1 MMRIEILNEPE
12 LEFGGGQRHVD
23 PRFGISAHGPA
34 DLGLES
40 APTSIRL
47 GLVGPRD
54 QLDGLRRWI
63 ERCRQPIAAKGEK
76 YPHLFPAFPGC
87 DSDAGLYTS
96 LSFTDRDCREVAD
109 RALQHASG
117 LPGELAVKA
126 MVDAYM
132 GELEAIAEDN
142 RVDVIIVARPDTLDD
157 VHLAAEAAENQA
169 EATAT
174 GSGKGRGAAPPVIAN
189 FHDLLKAR
197 ALRLGKPLQIL
208 RRSTWDE
215 SAPPPPRRSRQD
227 EATRAWNLHVA
238 LYYKA
243 SGVPWRLRR
252 ASTDLPTCYVGVSF
266 YRAADAETLDTAVA
280 HIFNERGDGVIVRGG
295 TAHVS
300 RDDRQPHLLATDANN
315 LLRNALGVYKRE
327 HRTLPARVVVH
338 KSSRFT
344 ADEIAGFT
352 TAADDRELHALDLI
366 WITNS
371 EDAMIFRPGDAP
383 PLRGT
388 FMTLGLTEHMIY
400 TKGSVDF
407 YSTYPGMYVP
417 RPVGLRPARL
427 TISPRELAVEILAL
441 SKMNW
446 NQSRLDGRFPITLRT
461 AEQVKQILRFC
472 DPEEEIATRYAQYM

>member
-1 MMRIEILNEPE
+1 MRIEILDEPE

-23 PRFGISAHGPA
+23 PRFGIATYGPA
-34 DLGLES
+34 DLGLDN
-40 APTSIRL
+40 APTNIRL

-54 QLDGLRRWI
+54 QLDGLRWWI
-63 ERCRQPIAAKGEK
+63 ERCRQPIAAKDRK

-87 DSDAGLYTS
+87 DNDVGLFTT
-96 LSFTDRDCREVAD
+96 LTFTDRNCREVPD
-109 RALQHASG
+109 RALKRACG

-126 MVDAYM
+126 MVEAYM
-132 GELEAIAEDN
+132 SELDAIAEDN

-157 VHLAAEAAENQA
+157 IHLAAQAAKKGA
-169 EATAT
+169 ESTAN
-174 GSGKGRGAAPPVIAN
+174 GSGKRRTAGPVIAN

-197 ALRLGKPLQIL
+197 ALNRGKPLQIL

-215 SAPPPPRRSRQD
+215 SAPPPLNRSRQD

-243 SGVPWRLRR
+243 GGVPWRLRR
-252 ASTDLPTCYVGVSF
+252 VSSDLPTCYVGVSF
-266 YRAADAETLDTAVA
+266 YRTAESDSLDTAVA

-300 RDDRQPHLLATDANN
+300 REDRQPHLLAIDANG
-315 LLRNALGVYKRE
+315 LLLNALRVYRRE
-327 HRTLPARVVVH
+327 HRTLPARVVIH

-344 ADEIAGFT
+344 ADETAGFT
-352 TAADDRELHALDLI
+352 AAADDRELHALDLI

-371 EDAMIFRPGDAP
+371 EEALIFRPGEAP

-388 FMTLGLTEHMIY
+388 FMTLGSTEHMIY

-417 RPVGLRPARL
+417 RPLGLRPARL
-427 TISPRELAVEILAL
+427 TISPRELGTEVLAL
-441 SKMNW
+441 SKVNW
-446 NQSRLDGRFPITLRT
+446 NQSRLDGRFPITLQT
-461 AEQVKQILRFC
+461 AEQVKHILRFC
-472 DPEEEIATRYAQYM
+472 DPAQDIATRYAQYM

>member
-1 MMRIEILNEPE
+1 MHIDVLDEPE

-23 PRFGISAHGPA
+23 PRFGISAYGPA
-34 DLGLES
+34 DLGLAG
-40 APTSIRL
+40 APASIRL
-47 GLVGPRD
+47 GLAGPRD
-54 QLDGLRRWI
+54 QLDGLRKWI
-63 ERCRQPIAAKGEK
+63 ERCRQPIAAKDAK

-87 DSDAGLYTS
+87 DSDRGLCANLT
-96 LSFTDRDCREVAD
+96 FAERDCRELPCRELQRAD
-109 RALQHASG
+109 G
-117 LPGELAVKA
+117 LPGELAVHA
-126 MVDAYM
+126 MVEAYM
-132 GELEAIAEDN
+132 DELEAIAEDN

-157 VHLAAEAAENQA
+157 VHLAAQAAENKA
-169 EATAT
+169 SPHAAGT
-174 GSGKGRGAAPPVIAN
+174 APPVIAN

-197 ALRLGKPLQIL
+197 ALRLGKPLQIV

-215 SAPPPPRRSRQD
+215 SAPPPPKRSRQD

-243 SGVPWRLRR
+243 GGVPWRLQR
-252 ASTDLPTCYVGVSF
+252 AATDLPTCYVGVSF
-266 YRAADAETLDTAVA
+266 YRAAAADTIDTAVA

-300 RDDRQPHLLATDANN
+300 RDDRQPHLLPADASG
-315 LLRNALGVYKRE
+315 LLLNALTVYKRE

-344 ADEIAGFT
+344 AEEIEGFT
-352 TAADDRELHALDLI
+352 AAADDRELHALDLI
-366 WITNS
+366 WVTNS

-388 FMTLGLTEHMIY
+388 FMTLGPAEHLIY
-400 TKGSVDF
+400 TRGSVDF

-417 RPVGLRPARL
+417 RPVGLRSALL
-427 TISPRELAVEILAL
+427 TVSPRELGVEILAL

-446 NQSRLDGRFPITLRT
+446 NQTRLDGRFPITLRT
-461 AEQVKQILRFC
+461 ADQVKQILRFC
-472 DPEEEIATRYAQYM
+472 DPAQAIATRYAQYM

>member
-1 MMRIEILNEPE
+1 MHIEVLAEPE

-23 PRFGISAHGPA
+23 PRFGISTYGPA
-34 DLGLES
+34 DLGLDG
-40 APTSIRL
+40 APTTIRL

-63 ERCRQPIAAKGEK
+63 DRCRQPIAAKDAK

-87 DSDAGLYTS
+87 DSDVGL
-96 LSFTDRDCREVAD
+96 FTTLTFADRNCREVSY
-109 RALQHASG
+109 RTLQQAAG

-132 GELEAIAEDN
+132 DELEAIAEDN
-142 RVDVIIVARPDTLDD
+142 RVDVIVVARPDTLDD
-157 VHLAAEAAENQA
+157 VHLAGAAEHQDGDRPGRSA
-169 EATAT
+169 RS
-174 GSGKGRGAAPPVIAN
+174 GSPVKAN

-243 SGVPWRLRR
+243 GGVPWRLRR
-252 ASTDLPTCYVGVSF
+252 TSTDLQTCYVGVSF
-266 YRAADAETLDTAVA
+266 YRAASTDALDTAVA

-300 RDDRQPHLLATDANN
+300 REDRQPHLLAADAKN
-315 LLRNALGVYKRE
+315 LLLNALAVYKRE
-327 HRTLPARVVVH
+327 HRTLPARVTIH
-338 KSSRFT
+338 KSSRFNS
-344 ADEIAGFT
+344 DEIDGFT
-352 TAADDRELHALDLI
+352 AAADDRDLHALDLI

-371 EDAMIFRPGDAP
+371 EDALLFRPGAAP

-388 FMTLGLTEHMIY
+388 FMTLSASEHLIY

-427 TISPRELAVEILAL
+427 TVSARELATEVLAL

-446 NQSRLDGRFPITLRT
+446 NQSQLDGRFPITLRT
-461 AEQVKQILRFC
+461 ADQVKQILRFC
-472 DPEEEIATRYAQYM
+472 DPDEDIATRYAQYM

>member
-1 MMRIEILNEPE
+1 MRIEILDEPD
-12 LEFGGGQRHVD
+12 LEFGGGQPHVD
-23 PRFGISAHGPA
+23 PRFGISTFGPS
-34 DLGLES
+34 DLGLDD
-40 APTSIRL
+40 APTSLRL

-63 ERCRQPIAAKGEK
+63 ERCQRPIPTKDEK
-76 YPHLFPAFPGC
+76 YPNLFPAFPGC
-87 DSDAGLYTS
+87 DSDAGL
-96 LSFTDRDCREVAD
+96 FTTLTFSDRNCREVSD
-109 RALQHASG
+109 RELQRAAG
-117 LPGELAVKA
+117 RPGELAVKA

-132 GELEAIAEDN
+132 SELEAVAEDN

-157 VHLAAEAAENQA
+157 VHLAAQAAENQA
-169 EATAT
+169 D
-174 GSGKGRGAAPPVIAN
+174 AADTRRSSAPPPVIAN

-197 ALRLGKPLQIL
+197 ALGLGKPLQIL

-215 SAPPPPRRSRQD
+215 SAPPPPKRSRQD

-243 SGVPWRLRR
+243 GGVPWRLRR
-252 ASTDLPTCYVGVSF
+252 ASTDLATCYVGVSF
-266 YRAADAETLDTAVA
+266 YRTADSDTLDTAVA

-300 RDDRQPHLLATDANN
+300 KEDRQPHLLAADANA
-315 LLRNALGVYKRE
+315 LLLNALAVYKRE
-327 HRTLPARVVVH
+327 HRTLPARLVIH

-344 ADEIAGFT
+344 ADETAGFT
-352 TAADDRELHALDLI
+352 AAADDRDLHALDLI
-366 WITNS
+366 WVTNS
-371 EDAMIFRPGDAP
+371 EDALIFRPGDAP

-388 FMTLGLTEHMIY
+388 FMTLGSSEHLIY

-407 YSTYPGMYVP
+407 YSIYPGMYVP

-427 TISPRELAVEILAL
+427 TISPRELGTEILAL

-472 DPEEEIATRYAQYM
+472 DPSQEIATRYAQYM

>member
-1 MMRIEILNEPE
+1 MHIEILDEPE

-23 PRFGISAHGPA
+23 PRFGISTYGPA
-34 DLGLES
+34 DLGLDD
-40 APTSIRL
+40 APITIRL

-63 ERCRQPIAAKGEK
+63 DRCRQPIPAKDEK

-87 DSDAGLYTS
+87 DTDLGL
-96 LSFTDRDCREVAD
+96 FTGFTFADRNCREVSDRDLKRAAD
-109 RALQHASG
+109 

-132 GELEAIAEDN
+132 AELEAIVEDN
-142 RVDVIIVARPDTLDD
+142 RVDVILVARPDTLDD
-157 VHLAAEAAENQA
+157 VHLAAQAAQNQTDA
-169 EATAT
+169 ITD
-174 GSGKGRGAAPPVIAN
+174 SKGTRRSSPPVIAN

-197 ALRLGKPLQIL
+197 ALTLGTPLQIV

-215 SAPPPPRRSRQD
+215 TAPPPPNRSRQD
-227 EATRAWNLHVA
+227 EATRAWNLHIA

-243 SGVPWRLRR
+243 GGVPWRLRR
-252 ASTDLPTCYVGVSF
+252 ASTDLATCFVGISF
-266 YRAADAETLDTAVA
+266 YRAAASDNLDTAVA

-300 RDDRQPHLLATDANN
+300 RDDRQPHLLAADANA
-315 LLRNALGVYKRE
+315 LLLNALAVYKRE
-327 HRTLPARVVVH
+327 HRTLPARVAIH

-344 ADEIAGFT
+344 TEETEGFSA
-352 TAADDRELHALDLI
+352 AADDRELHALDLI

-371 EDAMIFRPGDAP
+371 EDALIFRPGAAP

-388 FMTLGLTEHMIY
+388 FMSLGSSEHLLY
-400 TKGSVDF
+400 TKGSVGF

-427 TISPRELAVEILAL
+427 TISPRELAIEILAL

-446 NQSRLDGRFPITLRT
+446 NQSRLDGRYPITLQT
-461 AEQVKQILRFC
+461 AEQVKHILRFC
-472 DPEEEIATRYAQYM
+472 DPSIEIATRYAQYM

>member
-1 MMRIEILNEPE
+1 MHIEILDEPE

-23 PRFGISAHGPA
+23 PRFGIGTYGPA
-34 DLGLES
+34 DLGLDD
-40 APTSIRL
+40 APTMIRL

-63 ERCRQPIAAKGEK
+63 DRCRQPIGAKDEK

-87 DSDAGLYTS
+87 DSDVGLFTT
-96 LSFTDRDCREVAD
+96 LTFTDRNCREVSD
-109 RALQHASG
+109 RALQHAVG

-126 MVDAYM
+126 MVEVYLS
-132 GELEAIAEDN
+132 ELEAIAEDN
-142 RVDVIIVARPDTLDD
+142 RVDVILVARPETLDD
-157 VHLAAEAAENQA
+157 VHLAAQTAQDQA
-169 EATAT
+169 DAGKPRT
-174 GSGKGRGAAPPVIAN
+174 GRPPVVAN

-197 ALRLGKPLQIL
+197 ALTLGKPLQIL

-215 SAPPPPRRSRQD
+215 AAPPPPHRSRQD

-243 SGVPWRLRR
+243 GGVPWRLQR
-252 ASTDLPTCYVGVSF
+252 ASTDLATCFVGVSF
-266 YRAADAETLDTAVA
+266 YRAADSDTLDTAVA

-295 TAHVS
+295 TAQVS
-300 RDDRQPHLLATDANN
+300 KEDRQPHLLAADASN
-315 LLRNALGVYKRE
+315 LLLNALAVYKRE
-327 HRTLPARVVVH
+327 HRTLPARVVIH

-344 ADEIAGFT
+344 ADETAGFT
-352 TAADDRELHALDLI
+352 AAADDRDLHALDLV

-371 EDAMIFRPGDAP
+371 EDAMVLRPGNAP

-388 FMTLGLTEHMIY
+388 FMTLGAGEHLIY

-417 RPVGLRPARL
+417 RPVGLRPARS
-427 TISPRELAVEILAL
+427 TIAPRELGVEILAL

-446 NQSRLDGRFPITLRT
+446 NQSRLDGRYPITLQT
-461 AEQVKQILRFC
+461 ADQVKQILRFC
-472 DPEEEIATRYAQYM
+472 DPAQEIATRYAQYM

>member
-1 MMRIEILNEPE
+1 MQIDVLNEPE

-23 PRFGISAHGPA
+23 PRFGISAYGPA
-34 DLGLES
+34 DLGLEG
-40 APTSIRL
+40 APTTIRL

-54 QLDGLRRWI
+54 HLDGLRRWVD
-63 ERCRQPIAAKGEK
+63 RCRQPIDAKDAK

-87 DSDAGLYTS
+87 DTEVGL
-96 LSFTDRDCREVAD
+96 FTALTFADRNCREVSP
-109 RALQHASG
+109 RALEQAAG

-126 MVDAYM
+126 MVDVYM
-132 GELEAIAEDN
+132 DELEAIAEDN
-142 RVDVIIVARPDTLDD
+142 RVDVIVVARPDTLDD
-157 VHLAAEAAENQA
+157 VHLATLPKPEDDAA
-169 EATAT
+169 
-174 GSGKGRGAAPPVIAN
+174 GRRRGRASSPVIAN

-215 SAPPPPRRSRQD
+215 STPPPPRRSRQD

-243 SGVPWRLRR
+243 GGVPWRLRR
-252 ASTDLPTCYVGVSF
+252 TSTDLPTCYVGISF
-266 YRAADAETLDTAVA
+266 YRAASADALDTAVA

-300 RDDRQPHLLATDANN
+300 RDDKQPHLLAADAKN
-315 LLRNALGVYKRE
+315 LLLNALAVYKRE
-327 HRTLPARVVVH
+327 HRTLPARVAIH
-338 KSSRFT
+338 KSSRFNP
-344 ADEIAGFT
+344 DEVDGFT
-352 TAADDRELHALDLI
+352 AAADDRELYALDLI

-371 EDAMIFRPGDAP
+371 EDALLFRPGAAP

-388 FMTLGLTEHMIY
+388 FMTLSGSEHLVY

-427 TISPRELAVEILAL
+427 TISPRELATEVLAL

-446 NQSRLDGRFPITLRT
+446 NQSQLDGRFPITLRT
-461 AEQVKQILRFC
+461 ADQVKQILRFC
-472 DPEEEIATRYAQYM
+472 NPAEEIATRYAQYM

>member
-1 MMRIEILNEPE
+1 MQIDVLNEPE
-12 LEFGGGQRHVD
+12 LEFGGGGRHVD
-23 PRFGISAHGPA
+23 PRFGIAAYGPA
-34 DLGLES
+34 DLGLDG
-40 APTSIRL
+40 APTTMRL

-54 QLDGLRRWI
+54 HLDGLRRWI
-63 ERCRQPIAAKGEK
+63 DRCRQPIDAKDAR

-87 DSDAGLYTS
+87 DAQVGLFTTLTFAG
-96 LSFTDRDCREVAD
+96 RNCREVSP
-109 RALQHASG
+109 RALEKAAS

-132 GELEAIAEDN
+132 DELEAIAEDN
-142 RVDVIIVARPDTLDD
+142 RVDVIVVARPDTLDD
-157 VHLAAEAAENQA
+157 VHLASAPKADDHD
-169 EATAT
+169 T
-174 GSGKGRGAAPPVIAN
+174 SRRRGRGNAPVIAN

-243 SGVPWRLRR
+243 GGVPWRLRR
-252 ASTDLPTCYVGVSF
+252 TSTDLATCYVGISF
-266 YRAADAETLDTAVA
+266 YRTSSSEALDTAVA

-300 RDDRQPHLLATDANN
+300 RDDKQPHLLASDAKN
-315 LLRNALGVYKRE
+315 LLLNALAVYKRE
-327 HRTLPARVVVH
+327 HRTLPARVAIH
-338 KSSRFT
+338 KSSRFNPNEV
-344 ADEIAGFT
+344 DGFT
-352 TAADDRELHALDLI
+352 AAADDRELHALDLI

-371 EDAMIFRPGDAP
+371 EDTLLFRPGAAP

-388 FMTLGLTEHMIY
+388 FMTLSATEHLVY

-427 TISPRELAVEILAL
+427 TISPHELATEILAL

-446 NQSRLDGRFPITLRT
+446 NQSQLDGRFPITLRT
-461 AEQVKQILRFC
+461 ADQVKQILRFC
-472 DPEEEIATRYAQYM
+472 NPTEEIATRYAQYM

>member
-1 MMRIEILNEPE
+1 MHIEILDEPE

-23 PRFGISAHGPA
+23 PRFGISAYGPA
-34 DLGLES
+34 DLGLEG

-47 GLVGPRD
+47 GLTGPRD

-63 ERCRQPIAAKGEK
+63 ERCKQPIVAKDAK

-87 DSDAGLYTS
+87 DSDSGLYAT
-96 LSFTDRDCREVAD
+96 LTFADRDCREVSD
-109 RALQHASG
+109 RALQRASSM
-117 LPGELAVKA
+117 PGELAVQA
-126 MVDAYM
+126 MVEAYM
-132 GELEAIAEDN
+132 EELEAIAEDN

-157 VHLAAEAAENQA
+157 VHLADLAAENLTGV
-169 EATAT
+169 EAPAT
-174 GSGKGRGAAPPVIAN
+174 RKGRDAAPPVIAN

-215 SAPPPPRRSRQD
+215 SVPPPPKRSRQD

-243 SGVPWRLRR
+243 GGVPWRLER
-252 ASTDLPTCYVGVSF
+252 ATTDLPTCYVGVSF
-266 YRAADAETLDTAVA
+266 YRAATADTIDTAVA
-280 HIFNERGDGVIVRGG
+280 HIFNERGDGVVVRGG
-295 TAHVS
+295 KAQVS
-300 RDDRQPHLLATDANN
+300 RDDRQPHLVAADASGLLLSALA
-315 LLRNALGVYKRE
+315 VYKRE
-327 HRTLPARVVVH
+327 HRTLPARVVIH

-344 ADEIAGFT
+344 AEETEGFIA
-352 TAADDRELHALDLI
+352 AADDRELHALDLI

-371 EDAMIFRPGDAP
+371 EAAMIFRPGDAP

-388 FMTLGLTEHMIY
+388 FMTLGPTEHLIY

-417 RPVGLRPARL
+417 RPVGMRPARL
-427 TISPRELAVEILAL
+427 TISPRELGVEILAL

-446 NQSRLDGRFPITLRT
+446 NQTRLDGRLPITLKT
-461 AEQVKQILRFC
+461 ADQVKQILRFC
-472 DPEEEIATRYAQYM
+472 DPAQEIATRYAQYM